1 MYRYAVSFIDQAY
14 SNVRDTVNV
23 AKADNTASN
32 TQNAVNGSGE
42 VYATNLKD
50 ARVTA
55 NEKFVDKTIK
65 NIIKENTS
73 GSFYA

>member
-1 MYRYAVSFIDQAY
+1 MYRYAVSFIDQTY

-23 AKADNTASN
+23 TKTDNTDSN
-32 TQNAVNGSGE
+32 TQNPVNGSGE
-42 VYATNLKD
+42 VYASNLKD

-65 NIIKENTS
+65 NIMKENNS